1 MMEPLY
7 TPGDTLLHRLP
18 AGLKLGLLMAA
29 GAGLFALNDARGL
42 GLACLA
48 AAGLVAVCR
57 PRPAR
62 LWRQLRGLLLILAAV
77 GLFTGWAQG
86 LEAALVV
93 LARSAVLIGL
103 AMAVTLSTPVPAMLT
118 AIERGLAPLSRWV
131 DPARVSLAFAL
142 CLRFVPEIWRNYQ
155 EIREA
160 QAARGLGHHPLALL
174 VPLIVRTLRRAEEV
188 AQAIDARS

>member
-62 LWRQLRGLLLILAAV
+62 LWRQVRGLLLILPPSACSPA
-77 GLFTGWAQG
+77 GRRGW
-86 LEAALVV
+86 
-93 LARSAVLIGL
+93 RRPWPCW
-103 AMAVTLSTPVPAMLT
+103 PVP
-118 AIERGLAPLSRWV
+118 
-131 DPARVSLAFAL
+131 
-142 CLRFVPEIWRNYQ
+142 
-155 EIREA
+155 
-160 QAARGLGHHPLALL
+160 
-174 VPLIVRTLRRAEEV
+174 RR
-188 AQAIDARS
+188 SSGWPWP